1 MEREIRFCCDEKCEQ
16 GRHCPAKAP
25 TVPDWCDG
33 FVLGVCA
40 VSLLAIL
47 LFVVFR

>member
-1 MEREIRFCCDEKCEQ
+1 MDREVRTCCDEQCEQ
-16 GRHCPAKAP
+16 GRYCPAP
-25 TVPDWCDG
+25 RVPDWCDG

-40 VSLLAIL
+40 VSLVTII

>member
-1 MEREIRFCCDEKCEQ
+1 MDREMRFCCDEKCEQ
-16 GRHCPAKAP
+16 GRYCPARA
-25 TVPDWCDG
+25 PDWCDG